1 MSIKIGTCFAFFFFF
16 LIKWGQI
23 RNGGSG
29 DEEYIKGL

>member
-1 MSIKIGTCFAFFFFF
+1 MSIKIGTCFAFFFF